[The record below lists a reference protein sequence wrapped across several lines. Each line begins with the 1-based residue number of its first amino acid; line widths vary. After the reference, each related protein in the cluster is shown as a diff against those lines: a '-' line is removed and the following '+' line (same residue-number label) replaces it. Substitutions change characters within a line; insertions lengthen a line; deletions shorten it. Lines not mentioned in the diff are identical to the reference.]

1 MNSQIKALQGQVNEA
16 TQIHAQPPNYVG
28 WLVSY
33 LCHGSSASVSRKLNS
48 LIHHLKNKTKQNKTK
63 N

>member
-28 WLVSY
+28 WLVIY
-33 LCHGSSASVSRKLNS
+33 VMVLIASVSRKSNS